1 MHLPPLTVG
10 HTAEDLRRVSLE
22 QAHRSTPAVMVRDQT
37 GEHAL
42 QAHLIPADTN
52 GKDGYALCGARP
64 LGVFTSWQH
73 TEQAALACKRC
84 EAIRAAVILHSNE
97 SLTQ

>member
-1 MHLPPLTVG
+1 MHLPPLSVG
-10 HTAEDLRRVSLE
+10 HTAADLRRVSLE
-22 QAHRSTPAVMVRDQT
+22 LARGSTPAVMVRNQT

-52 GKDGYALCGARP
+52 GKDGFALCGARP
-64 LGVFTSWQH
+64 LGVFTSWQR

>member
-1 MHLPPLTVG
+1 
-10 HTAEDLRRVSLE
+10 VSLE
-22 QAHRSTPAVMVRDQT
+22 QARGSTPAVMVRNQT

-42 QAHLIPADTN
+42 QAHLIPAHTN
-52 GKDGYALCGARP
+52 GKDGVALCGARP
-64 LGVFTSWQH
+64 LGVFTNWQR